1 MLVEESSGLEP
12 HVAPMEAALLC
23 LFERLFVGHG
33 RIQEDVEGLVLSLH
47 DVQPF
52 EDGGYTIV
60 ASAHTDIATLRP
72 TVENRHEQHQE

>member
-1 MLVEESSGLEP
+1 MLVEESSGLKP
-12 HVAPMEAALLC
+12 HVAPMEATLLC

-33 RIQEDVEGLVLSLH
+33 RIQEDVEGLVLTL
-47 DVQPF
+47 DDIQPF

-72 TVENRHEQHQE
+72 TVENRHEQHKE